1 MYSSFFLQIGYI
13 FLMFVVRRLNRSWLL
28 DFFLLSSR
36 VSTILKRNVMRGKK
50 RDATGGNAATD
61 GKYFPSNSSHTI

>member
-1 MYSSFFLQIGYI
+1 
-13 FLMFVVRRLNRSWLL
+13 
-28 DFFLLSSR
+28 
-36 VSTILKRNVMRGKK
+36 VMRGKK